1 MLTKRAT
8 RNLVAFLFYRVIA
21 FKVIIYFSKEH
32 VMTNFEK
39 LTSKK
44 IQKLQN
50 QLVRNFNLNEEIA
63 VLKMTDRVVPRKLKE
78 EAALNKIGV
87 LISLLEDFELGF
99 DYEALK
105 LVPNDMMNALKC
117 RLPAELFKD
126 MYDWHDL
133 RKNPD
138 DLPPKPEKE
147 IRDLGSDWSEIVC
160 NSWGLT
166 IAYNYDKKEWYEIG
180 FDEIC
185 WYPAYKTEPKAWCHK
200 PKFIPFPG

>member
-1 MLTKRAT
+1 
-8 RNLVAFLFYRVIA
+8 
-21 FKVIIYFSKEH
+21 
-32 VMTNFEK
+32 MTNFEK

-44 IQKLQN
+44 IQKLQS

-78 EAALNKIGV
+78 EAALNKISI

-160 NSWGLT
+160 NSYGRN
-166 IAYNYDKKEWYEIG
+166 IAYDYDRKEWWEIG

-185 WYPAYKTEPKAWCHK
+185 WYPSFKTYPVAWCHE
-200 PKFIPFPG
+200 PKFIPFPR

>member
-8 RNLVAFLFYRVIA
+8 RNLVAFVFHRVTF
-21 FKVIIYFSKEH
+21 FKVIIYLSKEH
-32 VMTNFEK
+32 IMTNFEK

-44 IQKLQN
+44 IQKLQS
-50 QLVRNFNLNEEIA
+50 QLVRNFDLNEKMA
-63 VLKMTDRVVPRKLKE
+63 VLKMTDRAVPRKLKE
-78 EAALNKIGV
+78 ESALNKIGI
-87 LISLLEDFELGF
+87 LISILEDFELGF

-105 LVPNDMMNALKC
+105 LVPNGMMNALKA

-133 RKNPD
+133 RKNPND
-138 DLPPKPEKE
+138 FPPKPEKE
-147 IRDLGSDWSEIVC
+147 ICDLGEDWSEIVC
-160 NSWGLT
+160 NSYGLK

-185 WYPAYKTEPKAWCHK
+185 CYPRYRIKPKAWCHE